1 MGALQNAVGV
11 PQMGRPDA
19 TYVQTT
25 LMPPAAVSVV
35 LKMRYDARER
45 AGSVGITVK
54 DRSDGSECAMV
65 AMPFRHGCT
74 AQELLAEAVERI
86 EQTLELVL
94 NPDPF

>member
-1 MGALQNAVGV
+1 MGTLQPAAGG
-11 PQMGRPDA
+11 PQLGRPDA

-25 LMPPAAVSVV
+25 LMPPAAVSVT
-35 LKMRYDARER
+35 LKLRYDASER

-65 AMPFRHGCT
+65 ALPFRRNVT
-74 AQELLAEAVERI
+74 VQELLAEAVERI
-86 EQTLELVL
+86 DGTLELVL